1 MINWS
6 QPGNNSGIYPV
17 WPWEEERV
25 SETEYEYALQS
36 LEHFLSRVNVKELLT
51 LEDVSSAASLIGHNA
66 RVLAMVRGKKIERQV
81 EQYEP
86 ETGELIR
93 VLLKEYILNKFAP
106 DREVVV
112 TASQGHTLLS
122 ERRIV
127 GFQGYQRE
135 ELRVKLPS
143 NTDIAIGNA
152 PNVEDQ
158 SCYAVDLREG
168 KRIEYHPVKYPDD
181 ARVQQGFADVLKAA
195 LQSIFA
201 VLPDHLRVKH

>member
-6 QPGNNSGIYPV
+6 QQGNNSGIYPV
-17 WPWEEERV
+17 WPWEDERI
-25 SETEYEYALQS
+25 SETEYEYALQG
-36 LEHFLSRVNVKELLT
+36 LERFAAQVNVEELLT
-51 LEDVSSAASLIGHNA
+51 LEDVSSAASLVGHNA
-66 RVLAMVRGKKIERQV
+66 RILAMVRGKKIERQV

-86 ETGELIR
+86 ETGELIQ
-93 VLLKEYILNKFAP
+93 VLMKEYIFNKFAP

-112 TASQGHTLLS
+112 TASQGHVLLS
-122 ERRIV
+122 DRRIV

-143 NTDIAIGNA
+143 DKDIAIGNT
-152 PNVEDQ
+152 PNVGDQ

-168 KRIEYHPVKYPDD
+168 KRIEYHPAKYPDD

-201 VLPDHLRVKH
+201 VLPDYRSSK